1 MSSMLFHHQQ
11 LSGNSPA
18 TLSSLGEASRQ
29 KKQHTKTAPARSAH
43 SHATMMAQQ
52 YHEEAVEE
60 QQEEQGLSS
69 GVSGNML

>member
-1 MSSMLFHHQQ
+1 LFLAPKNNNTQNRTHGP
-11 LSGNSPA
+11 LPIA
-18 TLSSLGEASRQ
+18 T
-29 KKQHTKTAPARSAH
+29 
-43 SHATMMAQQ
+43 TMMAQQ

>member
-1 MSSMLFHHQQ
+1 
-11 LSGNSPA
+11 
-18 TLSSLGEASRQ
+18 
-29 KKQHTKTAPARSAH
+29 
-43 SHATMMAQQ
+43 MMAQQ

>member
-11 LSGNSPA
+11 LSGNSGTHNQP
-18 TLSSLGEASRQ
+18 LGKPRA
-29 KKQHTKTAPARSAH
+29 KKNNNNTRPT
-43 SHATMMAQQ
+43 SHRTMMAQQ